1 MALLFDTR
9 LTGGLAG
16 KSAYEYAQE
25 GGYKGSEADFTE
37 SLGDIGDIGITL
49 TTTLPSGESSLTLTD
64 ERITA
69 DSTLNAVYTSKFGM
83 SVKSAVFEEGSLTI
97 EFPSQDEDVDIKVV
111 INANLA
117 LGGNGIGIESIEQT
131 VTSTEDNGDNVI
143 TVTMTDGSSETFT
156 VKNGSQGSQGEKGE
170 TGEQGI
176 QGEQGVQ
183 GKSAYQ
189 YAVDG
194 GYQGTEEDF
203 ASLINS
209 MAMSNI
215 RLVQGVLL

>member
-25 GGYKGSEADFTE
+25 GGYNGTEADFTE
-37 SLGDIGDIGITL
+37 ALGDMGDIGITL
-49 TTTLPSGESSLTLTD
+49 TTTLPSGETSLVLSD

-83 SVKSAVFEEGSLTI
+83 SVKSAVFDEGSLTL

-117 LGGNGIGIESIEQT
+117 LGGNG
-131 VTSTEDNGDNVI
+131 
-143 TVTMTDGSSETFT
+143 
-156 VKNGSQGSQGEKGE
+156 
-170 TGEQGI
+170 
-176 QGEQGVQ
+176 
-183 GKSAYQ
+183 KSAYD

-215 RLVQGVLL
+215 RLV

>member
-16 KSAYEYAQE
+16 KSAYQYALE
-25 GGYKGSEADFTE
+25 GGYQGTEADFTE
-37 SLGDIGDIGITL
+37 SLGDMGDIGITL
-49 TTTLPSGESSLTLTD
+49 TTTLPSGETSLVLSD

-83 SVKSAVFEEGSLTI
+83 SVKSAVFDEGSLTL

-117 LGGNGIGIESIEQT
+117 LGGNG
-131 VTSTEDNGDNVI
+131 
-143 TVTMTDGSSETFT
+143 
-156 VKNGSQGSQGEKGE
+156 
-170 TGEQGI
+170 
-176 QGEQGVQ
+176 
-183 GKSAYQ
+183 KSAYD

-215 RLVQGVLL
+215 RLV

>member
-16 KSAYEYAQE
+16 KSAYQYALE
-25 GGYKGSEADFTE
+25 GGYQGTEADFTE
-37 SLGDIGDIGITL
+37 SLGDMGDIGITL
-49 TTTLPSGESSLTLTD
+49 TTTLPSGETSLVLAD

-83 SVKSAVFEEGSLTI
+83 SVKSAVFDEGSLTL

-117 LGGNGIGIESIEQT
+117 LGGNG
-131 VTSTEDNGDNVI
+131 
-143 TVTMTDGSSETFT
+143 
-156 VKNGSQGSQGEKGE
+156 
-170 TGEQGI
+170 
-176 QGEQGVQ
+176 
-183 GKSAYQ
+183 KSAYD

-215 RLVQGVLL
+215 RLV

>member
-25 GGYKGSEADFTE
+25 GGYKGTEADFTE
-37 SLGDIGDIGITL
+37 SLGDMGDIGITL
-49 TTTLPSGESSLTLTD
+49 TTTLPSGEGSLTLTD

-117 LGGNGIGIESIEQT
+117 LGGNG
-131 VTSTEDNGDNVI
+131 
-143 TVTMTDGSSETFT
+143 
-156 VKNGSQGSQGEKGE
+156 
-170 TGEQGI
+170 
-176 QGEQGVQ
+176 
-183 GKSAYQ
+183 KSAYD

-215 RLVQGVLL
+215 RLV